1 MFTPKLSDR
10 LKSKKQGV
18 NQVVKKMIKTE
29 ENPDDLDD
37 FDFDPEPKL
46 LYDASCK

>member
-18 NQVVKKMIKTE
+18 NQVVEKMIETE

-46 LYDASCK
+46 LYDSSHK